1 MFESH
6 LNFGV
11 ILVGDKDINNVAAN
25 SSIHW
30 FPGHMRASQ
39 RLLKGNISRVDLI
52 VELIDA
58 RIPHSSRNPFFKDI
72 TNSNKAK
79 IVVMSKGDLADRRF
93 SEAWIGHI
101 ENTERVRALAV
112 DCKNSKSVKN
122 VIDVLK
128 EVLSNFSKK
137 RSLGRL
143 MRAMIVG
150 IPNVGKSTL
159 INSLAKKS
167 KARVENRPGV
177 TRIAQWIHLDN
188 GLDLLDTPGTLPSR
202 FESPEVG
209 LNLAY
214 TGAIKDA
221 VYDVE
226 YVAMNLIEFLSAN
239 HSKQVKARFGVDF
252 SEFAR
257 PIEKLEAFGRLR
269 GMLLKKGEVD
279 LNRAALSLLDEYR
292 SGKLGR
298 ITLEIPRESKKL
310 LGDHNL

>member
-11 ILVGDKDINNVAAN
+11 ILVDDKDINNVAAN

-39 RLLKGNISRVDLI
+39 RLLKENLSRVDLMI
-52 VELIDA
+52 ELIDA
-58 RIPHSSRNPFFKDI
+58 RIPRSSRNPFFKDI
-72 TNSNKAK
+72 TPGNKARV
-79 IVVMSKGDLADRRF
+79 VVMSKGDLADCRL
-93 SEAWIGHI
+93 SEAWIRHI

-112 DCKNSKSVKN
+112 DCKNAKSVKN
-122 VIDVLK
+122 VVDVLK

-137 RSLGRL
+137 RGLGRL

-177 TRIAQWIHLDN
+177 TRTAQWIHLDS
-188 GLDLLDTPGTLPSR
+188 GLDLLDTPGTLPSK

-214 TGAIKDA
+214 TGAIKDT

-226 YVAMNLIEFLSAN
+226 YVAINLIEYLSAN
-239 HSKQVKARFGVDF
+239 YSKQVKGRFGVDF
-252 SEFAR
+252 SEFSR
-257 PIEKLEAFGRLR
+257 PIEKLEAIGRLR
-269 GMLLKKGEVD
+269 GMLLKGGEID
-279 LNRAALSLLDEYR
+279 LNRAALGLLEEYR
-292 SGKLGR
+292 SGRLGR
-298 ITLEIPRESKKL
+298 ITLEMPQ
-310 LGDHNL
+310 